1 MKKTFL
7 LALCAALPLMAQE
20 ASDQPQ
26 DQPAP
31 SNAKQHGPKGHRGQR
46 APKGNLPPG
55 AMLIGHRLLLEK
67 YDTDGDGK
75 LSDDERKAV
84 QEDAKKMH
92 EAKKAE
98 ILAKFDTDGDGK
110 LSDDERKAMRED
122 WSKNHPEVTEKMK
135 EKRQQQLRQ
144 HREDMIKKFDTDG
157 DGKLSD
163 DERKAMRESMQKDRP
178 KGQGQGAN
186 GQRGPRGPR
195 SERPEGGPRG
205 ESPHKG
211 AGQPIPGAGILIE
224 SLVVAKYDKDG
235 DGKLSEEE
243 IAVLVEDAKAAR
255 QQKRDKAPAEQN

>member
-20 ASDQPQ
+20 APQQPQ
-26 DQPAP
+26 DQHAP
-31 SNAKQHGPKGHRGQR
+31 GNAKQQGPKGHRGHR

-84 QEDAKKMH
+84 QEDAKKLH
-92 EAKKAE
+92 DAKKAE
-98 ILAKFDTDGDGK
+98 ILAKFDKDGDGK

-122 WSKNHPEVTEKMK
+122 WSKNHPEITEKMK

-144 HREDMIKKFDTDG
+144 HREEMIKKFDTDG

-163 DERKAMRESMQKDRP
+163 DERNAMRESMKKDHP
-178 KGQGQGAN
+178 NGHKGQGPKGKR
-186 GQRGPRGPR
+186 GQR
-195 SERPEGGPRG
+195 SERPDGGPRG

-243 IAVLVEDAKAAR
+243 TAVLIEDAKAAR
-255 QQKRDKAPAEQN
+255 QQKRDNAPAEQN